1 MNSVHA
7 FNTLCRKK
15 SKKKN
20 TNHNDMMPLEFIFV
34 DEVF

>member
-1 MNSVHA
+1 MLS
-7 FNTLCRKK
+7 TLYVVKKVRKK
-15 SKKKN
+15 TQS